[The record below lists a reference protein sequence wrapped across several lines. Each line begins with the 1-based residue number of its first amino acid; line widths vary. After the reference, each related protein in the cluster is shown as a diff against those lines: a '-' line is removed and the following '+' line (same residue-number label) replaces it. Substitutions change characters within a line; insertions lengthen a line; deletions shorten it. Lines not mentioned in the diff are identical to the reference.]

1 MAKNRTTKPVKA
13 IPIKETQRAEYAM
26 QQIRNLA
33 AEFFE
38 AGVILMTK
46 ETEGNTEFLHTN
58 FGNQFSIK
66 GMVNTYVNEY
76 INDSLEDVDMEF
88 EDEED

>member
-1 MAKNRTTKPVKA
+1 MAKKRTTKPVKS
-13 IPIKETQRAEYAM
+13 IPIKESQRAEYAM

-46 ETEGNTEFLHTN
+46 ETEGKTEFLHTN

-66 GMVNTYVNEY
+66 GMINTYVNEY
-76 INDSLEDVDMEF
+76 INEQLQDVEMEF
-88 EDEED
+88 EGDDE

>member
-1 MAKNRTTKPVKA
+1 MAKKRTTKPVKA
-13 IPIKETQRAEYAM
+13 VPIKESKRAEYAM

-46 ETEGNTEFLHTN
+46 ETEGKTEFLHTA
-58 FGNQFSIK
+58 FGNQFCLK
-66 GMVNTYVNEY
+66 GMINTYVNEY
-76 INDSLEDVDMEF
+76 ISDQLADVEMEF
-88 EDEED
+88 EGEDE